1 MKFTQKLIASAVL
14 LATSAAA
21 VAVTDQTAVTINV
34 TKDAYVNFLGNLN
47 ANPTLTIPV
56 ANIGPGLV
64 LGTLGLESNTAGTCD
79 VKITSTNSFKLV
91 HTTNNTLDLGT
102 YSIAAFNHNFLAANT
117 VAQNTKTGSCN
128 QAPANV
134 VMNGTVV
141 PSDQAAGTYSDTLT
155 MTVTTQ

>member
-79 VKITSTNSFKLV
+79 VAITSVKGFKLV
-91 HTTNNTLDLGT
+91 HTTDNSLDLGT
-102 YSIAAFNHNFLAANT
+102 YSISAFGHNFIAANT
-117 VAQNTKTGSCN
+117 PVQNTTTGSCN
-128 QAPANV
+128 QAAANV
-134 VMNGTVV
+134 VMNGTAV
-141 PSDQAAGTYSDTLT
+141 PANQAAGTYTDTLT